1 MVLLMNRLKQIN
13 PKNLPHIENKIIREV
28 YYKSRQSYENQR
40 EFFRKNFN
48 QVRENKKAK
57 YTKVDTR
64 EFQHLIEEMI
74 RYEHMEYICA
84 GLNSFEREVVVIDCD
99 DEDRGKKTLELLK
112 IANLEPH
119 LMKVKPNGH
128 SQFYFFIKKFY
139 IGECNFINGKY
150 YENDFY
156 DNHQKWKWLNRMM
169 NVLFNGDVGYTG
181 YNCQNPFYKDAEVY
195 EFRSLNNL
203 YTVDELCDKVNELLS
218 NQEILHYVNET
229 ICKFYSERK
238 INKTVTKQILTRVHF
253 LDEEEAER
261 LAEESRE
268 ELKRKLKE
276 IAENRKVTNKE
287 EVEQLINEIE
297 YISENS
303 INKRIFVLCSQVCKS
318 FWKRHLLHDKDCF
331 EEIINTCLSN
341 WNYQDNAL
349 GYTFYELK
357 QRITNDVRQI
367 QYKDLHNTML
377 WHKVGYTNIQRE
389 KSLQTRRKSMTL
401 KRKRIMSIFNDNIH
415 EFKKMSFSNILKFI
429 VAEYKLSYNENIS
442 ISSVRLYLLKQY
454 KNIIFYI
461 KSHSKQNINTHSYSH
476 NNKLTEDIKMYKNN
490 ITRFIFVFNNRVK
503 LRKLEQFYN

>member
-1 MVLLMNRLKQIN
+1 MNKLKQIN
-13 PKNLPHIENKIIREV
+13 SKNLPHIENKIIREV
-28 YYKSRQSYENQR
+28 YYKSRKSYENQR

-48 QVRENKKAK
+48 QVRENKEAK
-57 YTKVDTR
+57 YKKVDTR

-99 DEDRGKKTLELLK
+99 DEDKGEKTLKLLE

-119 LMKVKPNGH
+119 LMKIKPNGH
-128 SQFYFFIKKFY
+128 SQFYFFINKFY

-150 YENDFY
+150 HEHDFY

-181 YNCQNPFYKDAEVY
+181 YNCQNPFYKNAEVY

-203 YTVDELCDKVNELLS
+203 YTVDELYDKVNELLS

-229 ICKFYSERK
+229 IYKFYSERK
-238 INKTVTKQILTRVHF
+238 TSTKTATAKILTRVHF

-287 EVEQLINEIE
+287 EVNQLVNEIE
-297 YISENS
+297 HISENS
-303 INKRIFVLCSQVCKS
+303 INKRIFVLCSQICKS
-318 FWKRHLLHDKDCF
+318 FWKKHLLHNKDYF

-377 WHKVGYTNIQRE
+377 WHKVGYTNIQRT
-389 KSLQTRRKSMTL
+389 KSLQTRRKLMTI
-401 KRKRIMSIFNDNIH
+401 KRTRITHILNNNIDNYKGLSLNTI
-415 EFKKMSFSNILKFI
+415 IKFI
-429 VAEYKLSYNENIS
+429 MNEYKLTYNENIS
-442 ISSVRLYLLKQY
+442 MSTIRLYLIKQY

-461 KSHSKQNINTHSYSH
+461 KTHTNKTISTHSYSH
-476 NNKLTEDIKMYKNN
+476 NNKLKSIGKKIEKLNG
-490 ITRFIFVFNNRVK
+490 NRV
-503 LRKLEQFYN
+503 LSVLYMYNHCCKQRNIA